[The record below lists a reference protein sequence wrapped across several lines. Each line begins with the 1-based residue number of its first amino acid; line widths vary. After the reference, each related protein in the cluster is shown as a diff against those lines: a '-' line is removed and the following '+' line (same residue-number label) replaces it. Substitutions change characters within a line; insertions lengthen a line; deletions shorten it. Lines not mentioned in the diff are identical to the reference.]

1 MTLHKDIFIT
11 CPSPDQAV
19 SRGQWASAPGTQ
31 HSLALPP
38 EDPPPGGL
46 QEAQRDTA
54 DSESPAQHF
63 WPKLLLLSR
72 TTSVFSL
79 FSPSRIIFLQL
90 LPCSIIP
97 RTCVHSDP
105 GLSPQKDKGQAPGGP
120 SPLFCSQKRSSSPAH
135 TSRLPP
141 TLPHPHDTFGC
152 LHKVLAHS

>member
-38 EDPPPGGL
+38 RTRL
-46 QEAQRDTA
+46 LEASKRDRA

-63 WPKLLLLSR
+63 CPKLLLLSR

-79 FSPSRIIFLQL
+79 FSPSWIIFLQL

-141 TLPHPHDTFGC
+141 TLPHPRDTFGR